1 MIKEAGFLW
10 PISHGESASLLL
22 AFFASLFLCFFVSC
36 LLCFSVSLFLVF
48 FASLPAVSFG
58 FSCRVSIS
66 SQRDFSRISV
76 GFLWD
81 FCGISAGFSI
91 IHKSVDKCTEN
102 HFNNFLITCGIST
115 FPYLHPRDY
124 GYPQGY

>member
-10 PISHGESASLLL
+10 SAAIGNLLFCFLPSL
-22 AFFASLFLCFFVSC
+22 
-36 LLCFSVSLFLVF
+36 LLCFSV
-48 FASLPAVSFG
+48 SLPAVSFG

-66 SQRDFSRISV
+66 SQRDFS
-76 GFLWD
+76 
-81 FCGISAGFSI
+81 GISAGFSI

-102 HFNNFLITCGIST
+102 PFNNFLITCGIST
-115 FPYLHPRDY
+115 FPYLHPWDY